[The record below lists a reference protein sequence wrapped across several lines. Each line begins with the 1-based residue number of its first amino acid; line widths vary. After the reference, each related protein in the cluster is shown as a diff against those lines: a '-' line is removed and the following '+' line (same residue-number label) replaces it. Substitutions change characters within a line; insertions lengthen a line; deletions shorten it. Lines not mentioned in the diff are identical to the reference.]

1 MDFIGIIRSLEELL
15 YEVMS
20 WLIFYPRT
28 MLRILINP
36 TRMTLY
42 SDSELNDTPTE
53 RYADSLSPPMLL
65 MLTIALTHGIELAVG
80 LKGTSEL
87 RADSVLAGIMANE
100 KNLLIVRALITAI
113 IPMVIALIAMRAQRQ
128 PLDRNTLRQ
137 PFFSQ
142 CFLATPFAFAISM
155 ATVLGR
161 RGGDTADSLAIAL
174 GVAAFIWLCW
184 AETRWFARQQD
195 LGAGA
200 ALLAGV
206 GSVIAALTAALLVAL
221 AMTVLL

>member
-1 MDFIGIIRSLEELL
+1 LDFIGIIRSLEELL

-28 MLRILINP
+28 MLRILFNP
-36 TRMTLY
+36 TQMTLY
-42 SDSELNDTPTE
+42 SDSELGDSPSE
-53 RYADSLSPPMLL
+53 RYADSLSPPLLL

-80 LKGTSEL
+80 LKATSEL
-87 RADSVLAGIMANE
+87 RAGSVLAGIMASE
-100 KNLLIVRALITAI
+100 KNLLIIRALVTAI
-113 IPMVIALIAMRAQRQ
+113 IPLVIALIAMRARRQ

-142 CFLATPFAFAISM
+142 CFLATPFAFALSM
-155 ATVLGR
+155 ATVISR
-161 RGGDTADSLAIAL
+161 RGGSAAVGIAEAL
-174 GVAAFIWLCW
+174 VGAAFLWFCW

-195 LGAGA
+195 LGPARA
-200 ALLAGV
+200 MLAGV
-206 GSVIAALTAALLVAL
+206 GSVVTALAAALAVAA